1 MSRRMAQGVGAWLIS
16 INVHHES
23 TGYPDESNLAEWI
36 MAPQE
41 IRNDNLS
48 ENHFV
53 ADKLEDVASLLDQQ
67 NASLFRVRAYRDA
80 ASYLRGLP
88 HPVRLDYQNGG
99 KRGLDDLPTIGP
111 SIAATIAEILDT
123 GALGLLDRLR
133 GAADPEQV
141 FQTVPMIGPALARQ
155 IHDGLG
161 IDTLEALEA
170 AAYDGR
176 LATIKGIGPR
186 RVESLRHSLTDM
198 LARRRPRQAP
208 KDRQQPSIADVLAVD
223 QAYRNNV
230 EQLPTIKPRRFNPT
244 GGMRLPILHTER
256 DEWQF
261 TAVFSNSPTAHR
273 FGKTR
278 DWVVIYFERAD
289 QPEAQITVV
298 TEHGGPLDGK
308 RVIRGQEEACT
319 AHYKTPD
326 HRHLQSL

>member
-1 MSRRMAQGVGAWLIS
+1 MGPQRMC
-16 INVHHES
+16 
-23 TGYPDESNLAEWI
+23 D
-36 MAPQE
+36 
-41 IRNDNLS
+41 DNLS
-48 ENHFV
+48 ENRFV
-53 ADKLEDVASLLDQQ
+53 ADKLDDVASLLDQQ
-67 NASLFRVRAYRDA
+67 NASLFRVRAYRDV

-88 HPVRLDYQNGG
+88 HPVRLDYQSGG

-141 FQTVPMIGPALARQ
+141 FQSVPMIGPALARL
-155 IHDGLG
+155 IHDDLG
-161 IDTLEALEA
+161 IDTLEALET

-186 RVESLRHSLTDM
+186 RVESLRHSLSDM

-208 KDRQQPSIADVLAVD
+208 RDRQQPSIADILAVD

-244 GGMRLPILHTER
+244 GGARLPILHTER

-261 TAVFSNSPTAHR
+261 TALFSNSPTAHR

-289 QPEAQITVV
+289 QPEAQVTVV

-308 RVIRGQEEACT
+308 RVIRGQEDACT
-319 AHYKTPD
+319 AHYEIPD
-326 HRHLQSL
+326 YRHLQSRR

>member
-1 MSRRMAQGVGAWLIS
+1 LII
-16 INVHHES
+16 INARFQS
-23 TGYPDESNLAEWI
+23 TDYLKISNLSEWI
-36 MAPQE
+36 MALQKM
-41 IRNDNLS
+41 RDDDLS
-48 ENHFV
+48 ENRFV

-88 HPVRLDYQNGG
+88 HPVRLDYQHGG
-99 KRGLDDLPTIGP
+99 KRGLDDLPTIGT
-111 SIAATIAEILDT
+111 SIAAAIAEILDT

-141 FQTVPMIGPALARQ
+141 FQSVPMIGPALARL
-155 IHDGLG
+155 IHDDLN

-198 LARRRPRQAP
+198 LARRRPRQTP
-208 KDRQQPSIADVLAVD
+208 RDQQQPSVADILAVD
-223 QAYRNNV
+223 QAYRSNV

-244 GGMRLPILHTER
+244 GGTRLPILHTER

-261 TAVFSNSPTAHR
+261 TALFSNSPTAHR

-289 QPEAQITVV
+289 QPEAQVTIV

-308 RVIRGQEEACT
+308 RVIRGQENACATHYEALD
-319 AHYKTPD
+319 PM
-326 HRHLQSL
+326 HLQSL